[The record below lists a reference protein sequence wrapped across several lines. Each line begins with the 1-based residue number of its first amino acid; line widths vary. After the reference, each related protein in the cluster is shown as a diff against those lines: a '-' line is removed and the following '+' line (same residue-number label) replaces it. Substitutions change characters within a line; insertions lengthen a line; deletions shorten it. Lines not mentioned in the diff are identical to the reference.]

1 MSVEPKPKAPSI
13 DPQLLNQLLAGKKTA
28 GDIEDLLKDLRK
40 TFIEH
45 ALQGELTDLLGYPK
59 HQAEGRQGGN
69 SRNGHSRKR
78 VKTDQSEIEV
88 AIPRDRQGQ
97 FEPKLIAKHQT
108 RWDGFDETILAL
120 YARGM
125 STRDIQSF
133 LKEKYDVPVSP
144 EFVSS
149 VCESVSAGVQEW
161 RARPLERIWPI
172 LYLDALFLKV
182 RDEGKVVTKALYLA
196 VGVNLAGRK
205 ELLGLWLGESEGAKF
220 YAQIFTELQ
229 ARGLERVLILCC
241 DGLKGLPEAVET
253 YFPQTVV
260 QTCVVHLIR
269 RSLSFVNFKDRKTVV
284 TDLKPIYQAAT
295 ESEALQALEQ
305 FQIKWEKRYPMIAKS
320 WRTNWSR
327 VRPMFEL
334 PPEIR
339 RAVYTTNVIESLNF
353 SLRKI
358 IKNRAAFPN
367 DEAVFR
373 LIYLGLGPV
382 AEKWTMPIKNWKPA
396 LQQLALLFEEQLP
409 LDGLLAINP

>member
-1 MSVEPKPKAPSI
+1 MSVEPKQKAPSI
-13 DPQLLNQLLAGKKTA
+13 DPQLLNQLLAGKRTA

-40 TFIEH
+40 AFIEH

-59 HQAEGRQGGN
+59 HHAEGRNSGN

-78 VKTDQSEIEV
+78 VKTDDSEIEV

-108 RWDGFDETILAL
+108 RWEGFDETILAL

-133 LKEKYDVPVSP
+133 LKEKYDVPVTP

-161 RARPLERIWPI
+161 RTRPLESIWPI

-182 RDEGKVVTKALYLA
+182 RDEGKVITKALHLA

-220 YAQIFTELQ
+220 YAQILTELQ
-229 ARGLERVLILCC
+229 ARGVERILILCC

-269 RSLSFVNFKDRKTVV
+269 RSLSFVNYKDRKMVAA
-284 TDLKPIYQAAT
+284 DLKPVYQAAT
-295 ESEALQALEQ
+295 ETEALQALEE
-305 FQIKWEKRYPMIAKS
+305 FQLKWEKRYPMIAKS
-320 WRTNWSR
+320 WRANWGR
-327 VRPMFEL
+327 VRPMFDL

-373 LIYLGLGPV
+373 LIFLGLQPV
-382 AEKWTMPIKNWKPA
+382 SRKWTMPIKNWKT
-396 LQQLALLFEEQLP
+396 ALLLQL
-409 LDGLLAINP
+409 